1 MIPRLARGFVFL
13 LLAAPGI
20 DLLLAFAAGT
30 LATPYRTILHETGFW
45 SVRLLVLGLLL
56 SPLAKLTGRAWLTA
70 PRRMIG
76 LFAAAYAFVHA
87 WAWCRQYR
95 YDWAFL
101 LGELPRLYLL
111 LGLVA
116 VLLLVP
122 LTLTSN
128 AWARRALGAAWARL
142 HQLAWPIAITA
153 VLHFALS
160 RAFPTRESL
169 LHAALL
175 VLAVVLRRVTNR
187 PRA

>member
-1 MIPRLARGFVFL
+1 MIARIARIVVFL
-13 LLAAPGI
+13 VLALPGI
-20 DLLLAFAAGT
+20 DLLLAFATGA
-30 LATPYRTILHETGFW
+30 LATPYRTILHETGLW
-45 SVRLLVLGLLL
+45 SARLLVLGLLL
-56 SPLAKLTGRAWLTA
+56 SPIARLSRQAWLTA

-95 YDWAFL
+95 YDWLFL

-111 LGLVA
+111 LGLAA
-116 VLLLVP
+116 VLMLVP

-128 AWARRALGAAWARL
+128 AAARRALGAAWARL

-169 LHAALL
+169 LLGGLL
-175 VLAVVLRRVTNR
+175 VVAAVLRALASRLGK
-187 PRA
+187 